1 LVTLNDPQFIEAA
14 RQLAQNALLAG
25 AGNDAKAIEYISQ
38 RVLCRPLNAREQTIL
53 LADKQEFLAYYQ
65 SKPDATRALI
75 GVGESKPEE
84 KLDVSQLAAWTMVC
98 NQFMNLDEALNK

>member
-1 LVTLNDPQFIEAA
+1 
-14 RQLAQNALLAG
+14 
-25 AGNDAKAIEYISQ
+25 
-38 RVLCRPLNAREQTIL
+38 